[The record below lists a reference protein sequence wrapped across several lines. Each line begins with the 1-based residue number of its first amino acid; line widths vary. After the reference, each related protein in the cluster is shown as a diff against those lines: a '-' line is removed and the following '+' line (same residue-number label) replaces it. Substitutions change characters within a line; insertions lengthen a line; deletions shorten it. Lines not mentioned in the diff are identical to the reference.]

1 MCFMNKLEIFKSTNR
16 VRKLLKERRLKEA
29 FALLNELNCKVENWQ
44 VGEELRCMEETYRYM
59 IHYMMEGMDDP
70 HRESLYADLTERL
83 AMMTNEVERTL
94 QAKFASSSLYL
105 NLYRT
110 H

>member
-44 VGEELRCMEETYRYM
+44 VGEELRRMEETYA
-59 IHYMMEGMDDP
+59 DP
-70 HRESLYADLTERL
+70 TQWNRMSLHNIARSGIFAADRSIAEYAD
-83 AMMTNEVERTL
+83 NIWHVEHR
-94 QAKFASSSLYL
+94 
-105 NLYRT
+105 
-110 H
+110 